1 MRSFLTLEN
10 SASPK
15 SSRKMSVFGR
25 VSKELCL
32 LFADLT
38 TETNYQFLPLAAPSI
53 NNCNCGDCPA
63 SSYKQMIDF
72 VMQEICEIE
81 GNILI
86 DASFFIF

>member
-1 MRSFLTLEN
+1 
-10 SASPK
+10 
-15 SSRKMSVFGR
+15 MSVFGW
-25 VSKELCL
+25 VPKELCL

-38 TETNYQFLPLAAPSI
+38 TFKTNYHFLLLAAPSI

-81 GNILI
+81 GNILLN
-86 DASFFIF
+86 ATFLIFKLETQSIFLLFRK